1 MADKVEAKPPER
13 ATGASLAVIVLT
25 SVCFGALALLHIL
38 RTDLD
43 PVREVM
49 SGYANGRFGAYMT
62 AAFYLF
68 GLAAMALAWR
78 LRRALR
84 GNRGAVAVPIL
95 LSLAGLCLLLAGV
108 FEVERPVVPDTIEEV
123 IHSDAALAGFALM
136 ITAMLVF
143 AVVIRSDARWVGF
156 RGRAMWLAISAAVA
170 GAASPFADKTPWS
183 GIAQRVLGLV
193 VVLWLLLTALHV
205 RSSVY
210 AYAQETGAPRIGHH
224 ADGLVPPR
232 LRRASPD
239 QRDQCRCAPRAAQQ
253 SRTRWRSP
261 ERVRQR

>member
-1 MADKVEAKPPER
+1 MADTVEARPPER
-13 ATGASLAVIVLT
+13 ATGASLAVIVAV
-25 SVCFGALALLHIL
+25 SACFGAIALLHIL

-68 GLAAMALAWR
+68 GLAAMALAVR

-84 GNRGAVAVPIL
+84 GDRGAAAVPIL
-95 LSLAGLCLLLAGV
+95 LALAGLCLLLAGV
-108 FEVERPVVPDTIEEV
+108 FEVERPLVPDTLEEV

-143 AVVIRSDARWVGF
+143 AVVIRSDPRWVGF
-156 RGRAMWLAISAAVA
+156 RRRAMGLAIAAAVA

-183 GIAQRVLGLV
+183 GIAQRVLGLA

-210 AYAQETGAPRIGHH
+210 ADAQATGGGAA
-224 ADGLVPPR
+224 AD
-232 LRRASPD
+232 
-239 QRDQCRCAPRAAQQ
+239 RAAH
-253 SRTRWRSP
+253 
-261 ERVRQR
+261 